1 MTKSSLFRLVCSA
14 FLLPWPARAAA
25 EALAGVA
32 LFYEPGF
39 PAVDTAAP
47 GERLGGLLPGVVR
60 AGDAALPAVLARRST
75 HLLVLPYG
83 SAFPESAWPAIQAFL
98 ARGGNLLVVG
108 GKPFSRAAYRQ
119 GGSWH
124 LRPDSV
130 RFMRELGIDQYQE
143 TPGSAGLDRQ
153 TNPDLPPA
161 LSPFDWRRAFSPLIR
176 LSFNSLDGRD
186 GAAGTIDA
194 RLDPLLWGSRDG
206 HRLAAPVLQVDHLEG
221 RFAGGRWILVSAE
234 LGDPFWQGDQLAAL
248 AARALRGS
256 EEWQVRPRMPLYQA
270 GETVQLDLSWRGVR
284 RQPLTAEVAVSSSD
298 GVFFRRT
305 VSIPATRP
313 LSFPAPASK
322 GLHTVEARLLV
333 AGEPR
338 AVHRSGFWMR
348 DREYLR
354 GGPRLTV
361 DGEGF
366 LLDGAP
372 LAVAGTTHMASDVQ
386 RLFFERPNV
395 AVWDRDLAQIAAAG
409 LNMVRTGWWSGWSRL
424 VDDAAH
430 ARELGLRALEA
441 YLMTAR
447 RHGLPVQFTF
457 FAFLPEV
464 LGGANAYLDPVALG
478 RQEALIRSV
487 VTPFHDVPFLAW
499 DLINEPSFSRQLWS
513 DRPNGDRFEA
523 ARWNEWLARRYPDRQ
538 ALARAWNLPAPPP
551 ARVPIPTETELSPRS
566 VYAGGGAQRFF
577 DLQLFAQETFKGWV
591 ERMVGVI
598 RTAGSRQLVTVG
610 QDEGGALGR
619 LSPAYFADA
628 VDFTTNHSW
637 WQNDALLW
645 DSLVARQPGRPMLI
659 QETGVQREL
668 APDALAR
675 RDPRGEAALVERKLA
690 LSLVQGSGA
699 LQWLWH
705 TNGYMTQGN
714 EACIGALRV
723 DGTEKPEA
731 AVMSAF
737 ARFARQLGPH
747 LRGAQPP
754 AVAVVTSQAAH
765 LSVLRDQQ
773 VAAQQRAV
781 RALAYDTHQPVTLIA
796 EHRLAGATGAR
807 LLVLPAAQALTTAGW
822 NTLLAQVAAGAALLV
837 TGAVE
842 RDEHWQVVP
851 RAGALVPGAAR
862 EPLTFRSAELTL
874 GAARIPVSF
883 GQPQQATLE
892 WVHFPDGSSLRE
904 VAWGRGR
911 IFWAALPVELAE
923 SGEPAARLY
932 AHVLGRLGL
941 TGPTLARAVPP
952 GVLVYPTVLADAV
965 LYVMVSER
973 ADDAA
978 VEVVDQLTGARLAL
992 TLPAQRAAMAVI
1004 RRPDGALMAKY
1015 GF

>member
-25 EALAGVA
+25 QGFAAVA
-32 LFYEPGF
+32 LFHEPGF
-39 PAVDTAAP
+39 PAVDTAPP
-47 GERLGGLLPGVVR
+47 GERLERLLRGAVL
-60 AGDAALPAVLARRST
+60 AGDAALPGVLARRST
-75 HLLVLPYG
+75 RLLILPYG
-83 SAFPESAWPAIQAFL
+83 SAFPEAAWPAIQAFL
-98 ARGGNLLVVG
+98 ARGGNLLVLG
-108 GKPFSRAAYRQ
+108 GKPFSRAAYREA
-119 GGSWH
+119 GSWH

-130 RFMRELGIDQYQE
+130 RFMRDLLIDQYQE
-143 TPGSAGLDRQ
+143 TAGSAGLEQ
-153 TNPDLPPA
+153 QGNPDWPPA
-161 LSPFDWRRAFSPLIR
+161 LAPFDWRRGFSPIIR
-176 LSFNSLDGRD
+176 LSATSVGGRD
-186 GAAGTIDA
+186 GAAGAIDA

-206 HRLAAPVLQVDHLEG
+206 HRLAAPVLQIDHLRS

-234 LGDPFWQGDQLAAL
+234 LGEAFWEGDRVAAL

-256 EEWQVRPRMPLYQA
+256 EEWLVRPRLPLYEE
-270 GETVQLDLSWRGVR
+270 GEMVHLDLAWRGPR
-284 RQPLTAEVAVSSSD
+284 EGALTAEVTAASSD
-298 GVFFRRT
+298 GVFFRKT
-305 VSIPATRP
+305 VSIPATRTV
-313 LSFPAPASK
+313 SFPAPASK
-322 GLHTVEARLLV
+322 GLHSIEARLL
-333 AGEPR
+333 ASGAPR
-338 AVHRSGFWMR
+338 AITHAGFWMR
-348 DREYLR
+348 DRAYLR
-354 GGPRLTV
+354 GGPRLAV
-361 DGEGF
+361 DGDGF
-366 LLDGAP
+366 LLNGEP

-386 RLFFERPNV
+386 RLFFEQPNV
-395 AVWDRDLAQIAAAG
+395 AVWDRDLGQIAAAG
-409 LNMVRTGWWSGWSRL
+409 LNMVRTGWWSGWQRL
-424 VDDAAH
+424 VEESGR
-430 ARELGLRALEA
+430 AREPTLRALEA

-464 LGGANAYLDPVALG
+464 LGGANGYLDPLALG
-478 RQEALIRSV
+478 RQEALLRSV
-487 VTPFHDVPFLAW
+487 VAPFHDLPFVAW

-513 DRPNGDRFEA
+513 DRPNGDPFEA
-523 ARWNEWLARRYPDRQ
+523 ARWNAWLARRYPDRQ

-551 ARVPIPTETELSPRS
+551 APVPIPSEAELSPRA
-566 VYAGGGAQRFF
+566 VYAGGGSLRFH
-577 DLQLFAQETFKGWV
+577 DLQLFEQETFRGWV
-591 ERMVGVI
+591 QRLVGVI
-598 RTAGSRQLVTVG
+598 RGTGSQQLVTVG

-619 LSPAYFADA
+619 LSPAWFGEA

-668 APDALAR
+668 TPDALAR

-690 LSLVQGSGA
+690 FSLVQGSGA

-705 TNGYMTQGN
+705 TNAYMTQGN
-714 EACIGALRV
+714 EACIGALRA

-731 AVMSAF
+731 AVVSGF
-737 ARFARQLGPH
+737 AHFARQLGPH

-754 AVAVVTSQAAH
+754 PVTVVASQAAQ
-765 LSVLRDQQ
+765 LSVARDQQ

-781 RALAYDTHQPVTLIA
+781 RAMAYDAHQPVTLTA
-796 EHRLAGATGAR
+796 ENQLASAAGAK
-807 LLVLPAAQALTTAGW
+807 LLVLPSAQALSTPAW
-822 NTLLAQVAAGAALLV
+822 NGLLAQVAAGAALLV

-851 RAGALVPGAAR
+851 RAPGLVPGAAR

-874 GAARIPVSF
+874 GPTRIPVSF
-883 GQPQQATLE
+883 GQPQQGALE
-892 WVHFPDGSSLRE
+892 WVRFPDGSALRE

-941 TGPTLARAVPP
+941 PPLYLPRAVPA
-952 GVLVYPTVLADAV
+952 GVLVYPTVLGDAV

-978 VEVVDQLTGARLAL
+978 LEVIDQLTGTRLAL
-992 TLPAQRAAMAVI
+992 TLPAQRAALAVI
-1004 RRPDGALMAKY
+1004 RRSDGSVIAKY